1 MTYTPVPPQQRNG
14 KFSGLALASL
24 ILGIIGAC
32 GSIIPIL
39 NNLTAVAAFVGIV
52 LGAIALFG
60 TRKVMAGIGTGLGV
74 LAIVITVVV
83 QAALVSTLESG
94 GEAAGSANNEPEIS
108 VQPAPSSNGSSDSQ
122 SGSSQADSTESGS
135 SDSSEKLGFGD
146 KHTWG
151 GGETISVSKPSPYTE
166 SNQFLQPET
175 GKRYVQF
182 DVHVVNNGD
191 AEYNVASVDITAQH
205 AGKVAQ
211 QNYAAGDQLPNTQL
225 PPGGDVTYTMVFTV
239 SEEPGELQVSVQP
252 NVFAANTVYFTGKV

>member
-1 MTYTPVPPQQRNG
+1 MPVPPQQRSG
-14 KFSGLALASL
+14 KFSGLAVASL
-24 ILGIIGAC
+24 VLGIIGAC

-39 NNLTAVAAFVGIV
+39 NILTAVAAFVGIV

-83 QAALVSTLESG
+83 QAALVSTIESS
-94 GEAAGSANNEPEIS
+94 GEATGATNSEPGTS
-108 VQPAPSSNGSSDSQ
+108 VQPAPTSNGSTATQ
-122 SGSSQADSTESGS
+122 SGSSKTESTESGS
-135 SDSSEKLGFGD
+135 SDSPVKLGFGE
-146 KHTWG
+146 KHTWR
-151 GGETISVSKPSPYTE
+151 GGETISISKPSPYTE
-166 SNQFLQPET
+166 SNQFLQPDA

-191 AEYNVASVDITAQH
+191 AEYNVASVNITAQH

-225 PPGGDVTYTMVFTV
+225 PPGGDVTYTMVFTI
-239 SEEPGELQVSVQP
+239 SEEPGKLQVSVQP
-252 NVFAANTVYFTGKV
+252 NVFAANTVYFTGEV

>member
-1 MTYTPVPPQQRNG
+1 MTYTPVPPQQHSG
-14 KFSGLALASL
+14 KFSGLAVASL
-24 ILGIIGAC
+24 VLGIVGIC

-39 NNLTAVAAFVGIV
+39 NNLTAVAGFVGVI

-74 LAIVITVVV
+74 LGIVITVVV
-83 QAALVSTLESG
+83 QAALVSTIESG
-94 GEAAGSANNEPEIS
+94 GEAAGTANSEPETSI
-108 VQPAPSSNGSSDSQ
+108 QPAPASNGSSDSQ
-122 SGSSQADSTESGS
+122 SGS
-135 SDSSEKLGFGD
+135 SDSSEKLGFGE
-146 KHTWG
+146 KHEWS

-166 SNQFLQPET
+166 SNQFLQPDA

-191 AEYNVASVDITAQH
+191 AEYNVASVNITAQH

-225 PPGGDVTYTMVFTV
+225 PPGGDVTYTMVFTI

>member
-1 MTYTPVPPQQRNG
+1 MTYTPVPPQQRSG
-14 KFSGLALASL
+14 KFSGLAVASL
-24 ILGIIGAC
+24 VLGIIGVC

-74 LAIVITVVV
+74 LAIVLTVVI
-83 QAALVSTLESG
+83 QAVLVSSIESG
-94 GEAAGSANNEPEIS
+94 SGTTDAANEAPERS
-108 VQPAPSSNGSSDSQ
+108 VQPTPTSNGSPDAR
-122 SGSSQADSTESGS
+122 SGSPQGESAESGS
-135 SDSSEKLGFGD
+135 SDSPEKLGFGD
-146 KHTWG
+146 KHTWR
-151 GGETISVSKPSPYTE
+151 GGETISVSQPSPYTE
-166 SNQFLQPET
+166 SNQFLQPEA

-191 AEYNVASVDITAQH
+191 DEYNVASVSITAQH

-225 PPGGDVTYTMVFTV
+225 PPGGDVTYTMVFTI

-252 NVFAANTVYFTGKV
+252 NAFAANTVYFAGEV